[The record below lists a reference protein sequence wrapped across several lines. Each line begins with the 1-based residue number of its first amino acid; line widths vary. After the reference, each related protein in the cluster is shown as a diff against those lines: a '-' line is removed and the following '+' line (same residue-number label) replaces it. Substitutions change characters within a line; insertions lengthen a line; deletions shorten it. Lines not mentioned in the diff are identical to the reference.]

1 MASLNLVP
9 NPPVLA
15 VQAVVFLTGL
25 VVVKKLFVEPYL
37 TLRDKREVLT
47 VGSKDEAQKLLQE
60 TDRISQEITAKL
72 NVAISDAKQAR
83 EKIRDAAL
91 TKRNAALGAAEGES
105 KKLVQ
110 EVENQ
115 IKQDL
120 AAEKAKVPAIV
131 KNLTEEVYKLA
142 LA

>member
-15 VQAVVFLTGL
+15 VQAAIFLTGL

-37 TLRDKREVLT
+37 TVRDKREKLT
-47 VGSKDEAQKLLQE
+47 LGSKDEAQKLLAE
-60 TDRISQEITAKL
+60 CDRISQDITAKL
-72 NVAISDAKQAR
+72 NQAVADAKQAR
-83 EKIRDAAL
+83 DKVREAAL
-91 TKRNAALGAAEGES
+91 AKRQTALSAAEGDS
-105 KKLVQ
+105 KKLVA

-131 KNLTEEVYKLA
+131 KSLTDEVYKLA

>member
-15 VQAVVFLTGL
+15 VQAVIFLTSL

-37 TLRDKREVLT
+37 ELRDKREKLT
-47 VGSKDEAQKLLQE
+47 VGSKDQALRLLEE
-60 TDRISQEITAKL
+60 TDRVSLDITSKL
-72 NVAISDAKQAR
+72 NAAITEAKQAR
-83 EKIRDAAL
+83 EKIRDAAIE
-91 TKRNAALGAAEGES
+91 KRTSALSAAEGES
-105 KKLVQ
+105 RKFLA
-110 EVENQ
+110 EVETQ

-120 AAEKAKVPAIV
+120 AQEKAKVPAIV
-131 KNLTEEVYKLA
+131 KSLTDEVYKLA